1 VQAPTFVGG
10 DGQTPMPA
18 KAGNCSPKARGFSP
32 VTSFDTISQQAAE
45 EKENAAAAANKACMP
60 NTHAQDTS
68 AQALLW
74 YAQPADA
81 WTEAL
86 PLGNGRLGAML
97 FGGVSE
103 ERLALNELTL
113 SAGGPHDYDNPAVLD
128 ALPEIRRLVFAEEFS
143 QAQALCQETCMGRP
157 IKQMPYQTLGDLRLT
172 FPELEAKE
180 YRRELDLETAIARVV
195 YTASGTTYT
204 REAFISAPD
213 QLLVVRLTADRPGS
227 IAFTA
232 RFDGPPGSEVAAY
245 GTDGLAQ
252 RGAGRD
258 AEGIPGLTR
267 WTALARAAGEGGT
280 VQASADKIT
289 VAGANAVTIFVS
301 IATSYKNYADVS
313 GDPDTLAAGHLD
325 AAQKPYGD
333 LRAAHVADY
342 RRLFGRVSL
351 DLGASPLA
359 REPTDVR
366 LRAFQTEPDP
376 ALTALHFQYGRYLL
390 ISSSRPGDKPA
401 NLQGLWND
409 SLDPAWGSKYTININ
424 TQMNYWP
431 AETCGLPECAEPL
444 FQLILELAETGRH
457 TARVHYG
464 AGGWVAHHNTDAWRG
479 TAPVDG
485 VWWGMWM
492 TGGAWLCTHLWEHYL
507 FTGDKA
513 ALARHYPI
521 LRGATEFFL
530 ETLVE
535 EPVHGWLV
543 TCPAVSPENA
553 HHPGVNLCAG
563 PTMDMQI
570 LRDLFGAVIR
580 AAEVLERDAEF
591 RADVTAA
598 RALLAPMQVG
608 AQGQLQE
615 WLEDWD
621 GGVPEPHHRH
631 ISHLYGLHPS
641 HQITRRGTPELF
653 DAARTSLKMRGDAGT
668 GWSLA
673 WKINHWARLEDGD
686 RAYALIRE
694 ALTLLDTDNTISLRG
709 GGVYANLFDAHPPF
723 QIDGNFGFTAGVA
736 EMLLQSHAGELHLL
750 PALPAAWPGGSV
762 LGLEA
767 RGGVTVDIAWA
778 GGSLVSARLLPRRAG
793 SIAVRCGQNVL
804 TIDTRPGELMTL
816 TAAQFG

>member
-1 VQAPTFVGG
+1 
-10 DGQTPMPA
+10 MP
-18 KAGNCSPKARGFSP
+18 
-32 VTSFDTISQQAAE
+32 DTY
-45 EKENAAAAANKACMP
+45 
-60 NTHAQDTS
+60 AQDTN

-74 YAQPADA
+74 YAQPADT

-113 SAGGPHDYDNPAVLD
+113 SAGGPHDYDNPAALN
-128 ALPEIRRLVFAEEFS
+128 ALPEIRRLVFAEEF
-143 QAQALCQETCMGRP
+143 QKAQALCQETCMGLP
-157 IKQMPYQTLGDLRLT
+157 IKQMPYQTFGDLRLM
-172 FPELEAKE
+172 FPELEATE
-180 YRRELDLETAIARVV
+180 YRRELDLETALARVI
-195 YTASGTTYT
+195 YTAGGAAYT

-213 QLLVVRLTADRPGS
+213 QVFVIRLTADTPGK

-232 RFDGPPGSEVAAY
+232 RFDGPPGAEYADY

-252 RGAGRD
+252 RGVGGE
-258 AEGIPGLTR
+258 AEGIPGVIKF
-267 WTALARAAGEGGT
+267 TALARVVSEGGT
-280 VQASADKIT
+280 VQASAGQIT
-289 VAGANAVTIFVS
+289 VVGADAVTLFVS

-313 GDPDTLAAGHLD
+313 GDPDTLASKFLEAS
-325 AAQKPYGD
+325 QKPYAE
-333 LRAAHVADY
+333 LRAAHIADY
-342 RRLFGRVSL
+342 RQLFGRVSL
-351 DLGASPLA
+351 DLGASALTH
-359 REPTDVR
+359 EPTDVR

-376 ALTALHFQYGRYLL
+376 ALAALHFQYGRYLL
-390 ISSSRPGDKPA
+390 ISSSRPGGQPA

-431 AETCGLPECAEPL
+431 AETCGLSECAEPL
-444 FQLILELAETGRH
+444 FQLISELAETGKH

-492 TGGAWLCTHLWEHYL
+492 MGGAWLCTHLWEHYL
-507 FTGDKA
+507 FTEDKA
-513 ALARHYPI
+513 ALARHYPV
-521 LRGATEFFL
+521 LRGAAEFFVD
-530 ETLVE
+530 TLVE
-535 EPVHGWLV
+535 EPRQGWLV

-570 LRDLFGAVIR
+570 LRDLFSAVIE
-580 AAEVLERDAEF
+580 ASEVLACDQEF
-591 RADVTAA
+591 RADVSAA
-598 RALLAPMQVG
+598 RARLAPMQIG

-621 GGVPEPHHRH
+621 NGVPEPHHRH

-653 DAARTSLKMRGDAGT
+653 AAARTSLEKRGDAGT

-673 WKINHWARLEDGD
+673 WKVNHWARLEDGD
-686 RAYALIRE
+686 RAYALVRQ
-694 ALTLLDTDNTISLRG
+694 ALALVDTDDTNYLGG

-723 QIDGNFGFTAGVA
+723 QIDGNFGFTAGIA

-750 PALPAAWPGGSV
+750 PALPAAWPEGSV
-762 LGLEA
+762 RGLEA
-767 RGGVTVDIAWA
+767 RGGLTVDIVWA
-778 GGSLVSARLLPRRAG
+778 NGRLVSARLLPRRAG
-793 SIAVRCGQNVL
+793 AVAVRSGENVL
-804 TIDTRPGELMTL
+804 TVDTRPGEQITL
-816 TAAQFG
+816 TGGQFG